1 LLFDPGGIHQR
12 LQRFHTGLVMERA
25 RRRNSAGI
33 LCFYNKY
40 SADFSDGTI
49 FN

>member
-25 RRRNSAGI
+25 RQKFGGHFMF
-33 LCFYNKY
+33 L
-40 SADFSDGTI
+40 
-49 FN
+49 